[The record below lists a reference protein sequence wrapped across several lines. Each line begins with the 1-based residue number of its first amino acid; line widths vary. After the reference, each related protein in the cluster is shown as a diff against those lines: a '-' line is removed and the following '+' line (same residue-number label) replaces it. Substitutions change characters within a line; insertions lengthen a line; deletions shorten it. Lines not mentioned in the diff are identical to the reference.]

1 MGISYRVYREVG
13 LVYCKGE
20 GNIELRDLLDH
31 IDTLAHDPD
40 YVPPMK
46 KLVDYRASQ
55 LQDLSSEDIRAFTA
69 RKVELK
75 DRLSGERCALVVSG
89 DYDFGMSMLHIAH
102 VDEANIET
110 KAFRDI
116 DDALAWLDVPLQPQD
131 LTLSE

>member
-1 MGISYRVYREVG
+1 MAISYRIYKEMGV
-13 LVYCKGE
+13 VYCRGE
-20 GNIELRDLLDH
+20 GHIELQDLLDH
-31 IDTLAHDPD
+31 IDTLAHDPA
-40 YVPPMK
+40 YAPPMK

-55 LQDLSSEDIRAFTA
+55 LRDLSSEEIRAFTA
-69 RKVELK
+69 RKVELQ
-75 DRLSGERCALVVSG
+75 DRLAGERCALVVSG

-131 LTLSE
+131 LALTE